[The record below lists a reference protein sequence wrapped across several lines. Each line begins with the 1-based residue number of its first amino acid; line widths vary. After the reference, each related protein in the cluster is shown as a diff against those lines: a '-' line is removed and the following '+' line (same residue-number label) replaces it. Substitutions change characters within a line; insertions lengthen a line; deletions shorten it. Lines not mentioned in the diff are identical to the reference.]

1 VTTSSQT
8 PGGVQFPQ
16 VVSLHKAPLPQ
27 TVFVDRDGDVW
38 EATGHT
44 YDGQLL
50 LVCKAPRDP
59 RDAGEGE
66 SHQWTLHDV
75 QQAFGPLIART
86 AVAA

>member
-8 PGGVQFPQ
+8 PGGVQLPQ

-38 EATGHT
+38 TASGHN
-44 YDGQLL
+44 GRGELL
-50 LVCKAPRDP
+50 LTCREPHEV

-66 SHQWTLHDV
+66 SFPWTLHDV